1 MKNAEHG
8 TRQDI
13 GAVGP
18 AAVTPGIRD
27 AVAQAARPSRAE
39 HGGAAL
45 GKRGVMG
52 GVGGL
57 RGGAAPP
64 LAPCPRR
71 RRPKRCTQKSRHAR
85 RATSLPGQGTP
96 FTAYPFAQPPRRRRP
111 KRCTQKS
118 RHARRAT
125 SLPGQGTPF
134 TAYPFAQPPRRRRP
148 KCHKGTKP
156 PRPQGNQPPAESP
169 PPSGGTPSRAA
180 PPSAPGGTP
189 HRAAESHLKTGT
201 KTPAR
206 RHPPGRPRRRHSG
219 RARS

>member
-1 MKNAEHG
+1 MRREGYRPRDTTIDLGCRACGCCARHKGRGRAS
-8 TRQDI
+8 
-13 GAVGP
+13 GASQPRRTWRGCL
-18 AAVTPGIRD
+18 
-27 AVAQAARPSRAE
+27 E
-39 HGGAAL
+39 
-45 GKRGVMG
+45 KRGVMG

-111 KRCTQKS
+111 K
-118 RHARRAT
+118 
-125 SLPGQGTPF
+125 
-134 TAYPFAQPPRRRRP
+134 
-148 KCHKGTKP
+148 CHKETKP

-189 HRAAESHLKTGT
+189 SPAAESHLKTGT
-201 KTPAR
+201 KTLAR

>member
-1 MKNAEHG
+1 MRREGYRPRDTTIDLGCRACGCCARHQG
-8 TRQDI
+8 RGRAS
-13 GAVGP
+13 GASQPRRTWRGCL
-18 AAVTPGIRD
+18 
-27 AVAQAARPSRAE
+27 E
-39 HGGAAL
+39 
-45 GKRGVMG
+45 KRGVMG

-111 KRCTQKS
+111 K
-118 RHARRAT
+118 
-125 SLPGQGTPF
+125 
-134 TAYPFAQPPRRRRP
+134 
-148 KCHKGTKP
+148 CHKETKP

-189 HRAAESHLKTGT
+189 SPAAESHLKTGT
-201 KTPAR
+201 KTLAR

>member
-111 KRCTQKS
+111 K
-118 RHARRAT
+118 
-125 SLPGQGTPF
+125 
-134 TAYPFAQPPRRRRP
+134 
-148 KCHKGTKP
+148 CHKETKP

-189 HRAAESHLKTGT
+189 SPAAESHLKTGT